1 MEFLSIILDII
12 LIVIVII
19 LIILALKALDTL
31 NKVDIL
37 LDDTKKKMES
47 LDGLFNFIDVVDDKL
62 SLVTD
67 TIISGIVSIITNIFK
82 KKKEDDIDE

>member
-1 MEFLSIILDII
+1 MDTL
-12 LIVIVII
+12 LIVLVII
-19 LIILALKALDTL
+19 LVILALKALDTL
-31 NKVDIL
+31 TKVDAIL
-37 LDDTKKKMES
+37 DNTKKKMES
-47 LDGLFNFIDVVDDKL
+47 LDGLFNFIDVIDDKL